1 MTERLIKLQGEKLP
15 QEAVWVDQTMMY
27 EVNDPLVINIDGE
40 GEKKYFIVDVI
51 EDGIVAVQMQQ
62 NSRLANLTNQQ

>member
-51 EDGIVAVQMQQ
+51 EDGIVAVQMQ
-62 NSRLANLTNQQ
+62 